1 VSLLRMPVL
10 FIICHALL
18 VNGFASADEVKSNP
32 ERNRA
37 FELYQQGKMTD
48 AMPLLEA
55 LAAVNPKDIAVIES
69 WGVSVLSYA
78 QTLPDVETRKKARVR
93 ARTILLNAQALG
105 DTSDL
110 SQTLIRGIPEDGSFS
125 AFSDKREIDEAMQQA
140 EADFSRG
147 SLDKARQGYMRAYL
161 LDANQYYAA
170 LFIGDTFF
178 RQHQTTF
185 AEEWFANAVRIN
197 PDVETA
203 YRYWGDA
210 LLGQGDLK
218 EARSKYIEAIIAD
231 PYNQTSWAGLNN
243 WLKRSG
249 TKLTWMKLRDRV
261 AVQVKDGKTDV
272 TLDSSLPKDDKLLM
286 AAWLSYGMS
295 RALWMRE
302 KFAQEYPSEA
312 SYRHSLREETE
323 SLRTLIAVSKEIAE
337 KEKVDLST
345 SDFGLLIEIEKAGF
359 LEPFVLLNRADS
371 GIVRD
376 YPGYRGTSRE
386 KIRLYLDQ
394 KVIPQ
399 SPSPENAQN

>member
-1 VSLLRMPVL
+1 MTLRRVLVLL
-10 FIICHALL
+10 IICHSL
-18 VNGFASADEVKSNP
+18 VNALAIADKAKPNS
-32 ERNRA
+32 ERSHA
-37 FELYQQGKMTD
+37 FELYEQGKLTD

-55 LAAVNPKDIAVIES
+55 LAAENPKDSIVLES
-69 WGVSVLSYA
+69 WGVSVLAYA
-78 QTLPDVETRKKARVR
+78 QTLPEVEARKKARIR
-93 ARTILLNAQALG
+93 ARTILLKAQALG
-105 DTSDL
+105 DMSDL

-125 AFSDKREIDEAMQQA
+125 AFSDKKEVDQAMQEA
-140 EADFSRG
+140 EADFARG
-147 SLDKARQGYMRAYL
+147 DLDKARQGYMRVYL
-161 LDANQYYAA
+161 LDSGQYYAA

-178 RQHQTTF
+178 KQHQPAF
-185 AEEWFANAVRIN
+185 AGEWFANAIRIN

-210 LLGQGDLK
+210 LLGRGELN

-249 TKLTWMKLRDRV
+249 TKLSWMKLRDRV
-261 AVQVKDGKTDV
+261 SVQVKDGNTNV
-272 TLDSSLPKDDKLLM
+272 TLDNSVPKDDKVVI

-302 KFAQEYPSEA
+302 KFAKEYPNET
-312 SYRHSLREETE
+312 SYRHSLKEETE

-337 KEKVDLST
+337 KQKLDLSA
-345 SDFGLLIEIEKAGF
+345 SDFGPLIKIEEAGF
-359 LEPFVLLNRADS
+359 LEPFVLLNRADN

-376 YPGYRGTSRE
+376 YAGYRATSRE

-394 KVIPQ
+394 MVIPQ
-399 SPSPENAQN
+399 SPSPENTHN